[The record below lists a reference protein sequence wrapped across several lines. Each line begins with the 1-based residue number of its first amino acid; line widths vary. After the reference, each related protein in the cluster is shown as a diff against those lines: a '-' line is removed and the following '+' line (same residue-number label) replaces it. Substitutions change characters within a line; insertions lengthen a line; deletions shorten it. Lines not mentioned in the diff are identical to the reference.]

1 MRPLK
6 STPTITYKIFFNLK
20 QGTLKKQKA
29 QKISTYI
36 NCGHSD
42 MTSSD
47 MMTRIYDTFS
57 KSDIMSRNDLTVT
70 YTHIHT
76 VATAVVVFLSEPS

>member
-1 MRPLK
+1 
-6 STPTITYKIFFNLK
+6 
-20 QGTLKKQKA
+20 
-29 QKISTYI
+29 
-36 NCGHSD
+36 

-47 MMTRIYDTFS
+47 MMTRLYDTFS